1 MSKFDWVQRGSSYYY
16 YIVQTGKIIGTVS
29 KIMSNDIWIGL
40 VYTGKYTFTLDD
52 ECHLGQYVDVSF
64 AKEAVAH
71 FWDVQD
77 RTLIEG

>member
-1 MSKFDWVQRGSSYYY
+1 
-16 YIVQTGKIIGTVS
+16 VQTGKIIGTVS
-29 KIMSNDIWIGL
+29 KLMSNEIWIGV

-64 AKEAVAH
+64 AKDAVAH